1 MHPCVCV
8 VWVCVC
14 SCVRE
19 FVYVDAYAHLCT
31 HVWRSEVDIRCLS
44 LLFSILFWDAVSHWT
59 YRSLIK
65 IDWLQAHRIFLSLS
79 SWLWDYIC
87 TLPGPALCVG
97 AGYLNPVPHACSATI
112 RAFPPFY
119 VHMTIHI
126 VIGGHLLN
134 IAQEYSIIILIL
146 NVYLS
151 LLLFRC
157 WIILDLVKMFWGA
170 YNGQKFIFI
179 AECTFGNYCCHLWLT
194 LLNIHSRDMA
204 RPPLASFLFADLW
217 MMLFVV
223 GSMFCA
229 TRKYFWEGLLESD
242 FLYVVVSWVVYFRN
256 SF

>member
-1 MHPCVCV
+1 MRPCVCV

-19 FVYVDAYAHLCT
+19 FVYVDAYAHLCM

-59 YRSLIK
+59 CRSLIK

-119 VHMTIHI
+119 MHMTIHI

-134 IAQEYSIIILIL
+134 STRVQYNHSNIECLLISTTFQVLNSIRPGQDVLRSIQWAKVHFHSWMYIWK
-146 NVYLS
+146 
-151 LLLFRC
+151 LLLSFV
-157 WIILDLVKMFWGA
+157 IDIVEYTLKGH
-170 YNGQKFIFI
+170 GQ
-179 AECTFGNYCCHLWLT
+179 TT
-194 LLNIHSRDMA
+194 L
-204 RPPLASFLFADLW
+204 
-217 MMLFVV
+217 
-223 GSMFCA
+223 
-229 TRKYFWEGLLESD
+229 GLLPLCRPMNDALCSGVHVLCNKKV
-242 FLYVVVSWVVYFRN
+242 FLRRTVGVWFSLCSGVLGCLF
-256 SF
+256 